1 MSVQLV
7 LLIFLVSRKKIS
19 AKIDLLLINNERNKS
34 KYLENIL
41 YDSI

>member
-7 LLIFLVSRKKIS
+7 LLIFLVNRKKIS